1 MIDVYKFTMA
11 TCGPCKALSSMLRGV
26 PMKEIKA
33 ETDSATFQKFGVR
46 KVPTLIFFKDGHEVH
61 RTTGIISKEDFDA
74 LLLEINDAKETKD
87 EGTKQS

>member
-61 RTTGIISKEDFDA
+61 RTTGIISRDAFDN
-74 LLLEINDAKETKD
+74 LLLEINDSKETKD